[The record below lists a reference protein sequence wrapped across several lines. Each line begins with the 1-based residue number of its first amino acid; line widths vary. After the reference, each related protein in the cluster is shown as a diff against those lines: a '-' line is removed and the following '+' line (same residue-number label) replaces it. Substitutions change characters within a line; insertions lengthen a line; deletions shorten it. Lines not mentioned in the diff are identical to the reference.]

1 MAVVRGV
8 GPWLRM
14 DDCRLI
20 VFERMSC
27 SGVGLL
33 GLRLQS
39 GRPVIICGDG
49 EVERFM
55 CLYRTVTDVTEAT
68 ARASE
73 E

>member
-1 MAVVRGV
+1 
-8 GPWLRM
+8 M

-33 GLRLQS
+33 DLRLQS

-55 CLYRTVTDVTEAT
+55 CFPFVLYRNGCYRSDGACK
-68 ARASE
+68 
-73 E
+73 